1 MTARSP
7 SSEMGTAHDRVAT
20 PPTSTVQAP
29 QAAMPHPYFVPV
41 IFRSSRSTHRRGV
54 LGSVVTSARRPLTL
68 SVYAATMNLLT
79 YSCGHGMPAST
90 HARVAA
96 TNSSCVKGGV
106 ERADPSALRP

>member
-1 MTARSP
+1 
-7 SSEMGTAHDRVAT
+7 MGTAHDRVAT

-68 SVYAATMNLLT
+68 SVYAATMNPLT
-79 YSCGHGMPAST
+79 YGFGHGMPAST
-90 HARVAA
+90 HPRGA
-96 TNSSCVKGGV
+96 TPTSSCLKGGL
-106 ERADPSALRP
+106 ERSHPSGLPPGRH